1 MCRWLCYTGS
11 PVFADALLFKPQYSL
26 VEQSQHAQRSIYTV
40 NGDGFG
46 LGWYGSRPWPGT
58 YHDTQ
63 PAWNDDNFQNLA
75 AQIRSHMILAHV
87 RATSGTA
94 IQRTNCHPFR
104 YQHWLFQHNGEIGG
118 FDRLKRDLQLAIAPE
133 LFPQL
138 RGTTDSETM
147 LYLAI
152 TFGLAQDPLRALER
166 MVGLIEKTR
175 RAHRVKDGLY
185 MTVAAVDGKRVF
197 AVRYAS
203 DHDSPSLYHSKSL
216 HALRELGGKTED
228 LPDDGIL
235 ILSEPLDAVSQ
246 HWEKIP
252 DATALVV
259 ENGNVTQLPFKPEE

>member
-11 PVFADALLFKPQYSL
+11 PVFADTLLFKPRFSL

-46 LGWYGSRPWPGT
+46 LGWYGSRPWPGV

-75 AQIRSHMILAHV
+75 TQIHSHMILAHV

-118 FDRLKRDLQLAIAPE
+118 FDRLRRDLQLAIEPA
-133 LFPQL
+133 LFPHL

-147 LYLAI
+147 LYLAV

-166 MVGLIEKTR
+166 MAGLIERTR
-175 RAHRVKDGLY
+175 RAHHIKDGLY
-185 MTVAAVDGKRVF
+185 MTVALADGKRVF

-203 DHDSPSLYHSKSL
+203 NRDAPSLYHSRNL
-216 HALRELGGKTED
+216 HAIQEVGGKTEN
-228 LPDDGIL
+228 LPTDGLL
-235 ILSEPLDAVSQ
+235 ILSEPLDAVSD
-246 HWEKIP
+246 HWERVP
-252 DATALVV
+252 ESTALIV
-259 ENGNVTQLPFKPEE
+259 ENGKTTQVPFKPEE